1 MLKSA
6 RFRSFLC
13 SVVVLIGLVEFLH
26 GRFHFLVYF
35 GGAVALLTFLATLPF
50 TAIYT
55 RLIAFSLCFAGMAAL
70 ITSWMLNP
78 DVIIEGFKEMTP
90 LIALIA
96 AVSLL
101 GIPLGLGEYAEL
113 FQGFYSRARH
123 LYQTYIVSL
132 IISYSLALLATLGSV
147 TSSYYLVN
155 ENLNKIGLE
164 RNGRFDTTSVIRG
177 FAMAMLVS
185 PAASTVGIAL
195 QYSGL
200 SWLDLAAPVFA
211 LSTAGLAAAFLF
223 EPSWRSKAS
232 IRSFKLSEEIDV
244 LNSQGSGQPLAGFSL
259 ERYAPFMIIFFVIIS
274 SIFFLGNV
282 LHFPSMNSISIA
294 CLLAILAWG
303 IYCRRLPE
311 VLNRSANFFKQDIL
325 RISDQIILFLSA
337 GFFTHSM
344 ESSGYLTLVGDF
356 IAGISGK
363 IGMAAILCLVPV
375 VILALAFIGLH
386 PLASSIIIGKTLFVS
401 ALNFN
406 PLGLAA
412 ALLSGGVMSY
422 MVSPFAAT
430 ILLVSTISGNSP
442 YRVGVRWNLGFVA
455 IFWGIAAV
463 FIRVVSY

>member
-1 MLKSA
+1 LLKSA

-26 GRFHFLVYF
+26 GRFYSLVYF

-55 RLIAFSLCFAGMAAL
+55 RFIALLLCLTGMTALFSSGMF
-70 ITSWMLNP
+70 SP
-78 DVIIEGFKEMTP
+78 GVFIEGFKEMTP

-96 AVSLL
+96 VISLL
-101 GIPLGLGEYAEL
+101 GIPLRLGEYADL
-113 FQGFYSRARH
+113 FQCFYSRARH

-132 IISYSLALLATLGSV
+132 IISYSLALLATIGSL
-147 TSSYYLVN
+147 TPSYYLIN

-164 RNGRFDTTSVIRG
+164 RNSRFDTTSVVRG

-185 PAASTVGIAL
+185 PAATIVGISL

-200 SWLDLAAPVFA
+200 SYLELVGPAFI
-211 LSTAGLAAAFLF
+211 LSLTGLAAAFLF
-223 EPSWRSKAS
+223 EPSWRSKES
-232 IRSFKLSEEIDV
+232 IRSFSLSGAGDNIYSHR
-244 LNSQGSGQPLAGFSL
+244 NRQPLAGPPAG
-259 ERYAPFMIIFFVIIS
+259 RYAPFVIIFFVIIS

-282 LHFPSMNSISIA
+282 LHFSQMNSISIA

-325 RISDQIILFLSA
+325 GLSEQIILFLSA

-344 ESSGYLTLVGDF
+344 ESSGWLTLVGDF
-356 IAGISGK
+356 IAGVSGK
-363 IGMAAILCLVPV
+363 IGMVAILCLVPL

-401 ALNFN
+401 TLNLN

-412 ALLSGGVMSY
+412 ALLSGGAMSY

-430 ILLVSTISGNSP
+430 ILLVSTISGNTP
-442 YRVGVRWNLGFVA
+442 YRVGARWNLGFVA
-455 IFWGIAAV
+455 IFWGITAL
-463 FIRVVSY
+463 FIGVVAY